1 MFIKNNKFY
10 FENEEEQKEFLKELE
25 ILWNNLMER
34 IIKWQDNLQQQNY
47 GAD

>member
-1 MFIKNNKFY
+1 MRIKNNKFY

-34 IIKWQDNLQQQNY
+34 IMK
-47 GAD
+47 